1 MMEKRRCARFR
12 FFASATLLAVVAACT
27 SVPSATATA
36 NDSGSEKAGV
46 VALPKPSPIPKLDS
60 SIQAEV
66 SAAETMDGT
75 IVLVT
80 VRLPAKKVAQPV
92 QGDFEG
98 IALPFFED
106 GDVHRAILGVPYDH
120 PAGPATVRI
129 RVGEGDDARGA
140 EAVFNVVAGN
150 YSSETLKVDGRRVQ
164 PQRPR
169 DLARIRKEVV
179 EIGAAYDA
187 ITRRKY
193 WKGPF
198 ELPVRKI
205 QAVTSSF
212 GTKRVYNGV
221 QKSAH
226 LGLDF
231 KAPQGT
237 PIYAS
242 AAGRVAL
249 AKDLFFTGKTVIVDH
264 GYGVLTLYAHMSKL
278 GVKKGQEVVAG
289 HKLGLSGKTGRVTGP
304 HLHWMAV
311 IHKQKVNPLGLTQ
324 VMK

>member
-12 FFASATLLAVVAACT
+12 IFAPATLLAVVAACI
-27 SVPSATATA
+27 SVPGNTDTAP
-36 NDSGSEKAGV
+36 
-46 VALPKPSPIPKLDS
+46 VAVPAPSPIPKIDS

-66 SAAETMDGT
+66 SSAETVNGT

-80 VRLPAKKVAQPV
+80 VRLPAKKAGQPV
-92 QGDFEG
+92 QGNFEG
-98 IALPFFED
+98 IELPFFED
-106 GDVHRAILGVPYDH
+106 GGVHRAILGVPYDH

-129 RVGEGDDARGA
+129 RVGEGDAARGA
-140 EAVFNVVAGN
+140 EAMFNVVAGN
-150 YSSETLKVDGRRVQ
+150 YASETLKVDGRRVQ

-179 EIGAAYDA
+179 EIVAAYDT
-187 ITRRKY
+187 ITRKKY

-198 ELPVRKI
+198 ALPVRKI

-212 GTKRVYNGV
+212 GTNRVYNGV

-249 AKDLFFTGKTVIVDH
+249 SKNLFFTGNTVIVDH

-278 GVKKGQEVVAG
+278 KVKKGQEVVAG
-289 HKLGLSGKTGRVTGP
+289 QKLGLSGKTGRVTGP
-304 HLHWMAV
+304 HLHWMAI